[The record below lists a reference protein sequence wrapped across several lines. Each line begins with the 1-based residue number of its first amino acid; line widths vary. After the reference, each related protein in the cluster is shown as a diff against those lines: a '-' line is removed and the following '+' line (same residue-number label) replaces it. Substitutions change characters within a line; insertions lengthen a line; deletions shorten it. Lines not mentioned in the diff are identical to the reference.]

1 MAMTDALYL
10 KALQQF
16 AKTITA
22 GIRTANDVPEVYITG
37 AAQGVING
45 SYTIDDIPTVL
56 QERVQAKITELQ
68 AN

>member
-16 AKTITA
+16 AKTITVGA
-22 GIRTANDVPEVYITG
+22 RTVDDVPEVYITG
-37 AAQGVING
+37 AAQGVVNG

-56 QERVQAKITELQ
+56 QEMVQAKITELQ

>member
-22 GIRTANDVPEVYITG
+22 GTRTANDVPEVYITG